1 MKNQQMNQENKKDEE
16 NSQNVVTDVLNGQP
30 QQQVPVQH
38 TAALDN
44 KLGNED
50 EKQSKNKNGDH
61 SESTSSQPALRTHEF
76 IIEKKAKSGSPQK
89 TVPSKSLV
97 TASKTSDQPQSIMK
111 DSGKKNAKLKEKVPL
126 ISDWEGKRFTVECL
140 EGHNDLISSVDMDG
154 SVLISGRF
162 V

>member
-1 MKNQQMNQENKKDEE
+1 MNQENKRDEE
-16 NSQNVVTDVLNGQP
+16 SSQNVVTDVLNGQP

-38 TAALDN
+38 TAAMDN

-61 SESTSSQPALRTHEF
+61 SESTSSQPALRADEF
-76 IIEKKAKSGSPQK
+76 SIEKKPKSGSPQK

-111 DSGKKNAKLKEKVPL
+111 ESDKKNTKLKEKVPL
-126 ISDWEGKRFTVECL
+126 SDWEEKTFTIQCL

>member
-1 MKNQQMNQENKKDEE
+1 MNQENKRDEE

-44 KLGNED
+44 KLRNED

-61 SESTSSQPALRTHEF
+61 SESTCSQPALRTHEF
-76 IIEKKAKSGSPQK
+76 SIEKKAKSGSPQK

-97 TASKTSDQPQSIMK
+97 TASTTSGQLQSIMK
-111 DSGKKNAKLKEKVPL
+111 ESGKKDTKLKEKVPL
-126 ISDWEGKRFTVECL
+126 SDWEGKRFTVECL

>member
-1 MKNQQMNQENKKDEE
+1 MKNQQMNQENKRDEG
-16 NSQNVVTDVLNGQP
+16 NSQNVATDVLNGQP

-50 EKQSKNKNGDH
+50 ENQGKNKNGDH

-76 IIEKKAKSGSPQK
+76 SIEKKAKSGSPQK

-97 TASKTSDQPQSIMK
+97 TASKTYDKPQSIMK
-111 DSGKKNAKLKEKVPL
+111 ESGKKEKVPS